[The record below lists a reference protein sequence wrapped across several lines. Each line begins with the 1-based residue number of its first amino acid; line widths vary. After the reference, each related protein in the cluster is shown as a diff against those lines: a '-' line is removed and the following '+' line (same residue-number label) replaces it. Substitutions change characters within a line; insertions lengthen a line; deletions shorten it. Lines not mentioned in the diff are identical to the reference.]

1 VNIHNAFEMTNTLSH
16 PGEAYAGT
24 LRVDPIQLFEW
35 DSVAVILAGLR
46 ESRRSIRL
54 CSLGG

>member
-1 VNIHNAFEMTNTLSH
+1 MTNALSH

-35 DSVAVILAGLR
+35 DSVAVILNFQGNTF
-46 ESRRSIRL
+46 ETSR
-54 CSLGG
+54 